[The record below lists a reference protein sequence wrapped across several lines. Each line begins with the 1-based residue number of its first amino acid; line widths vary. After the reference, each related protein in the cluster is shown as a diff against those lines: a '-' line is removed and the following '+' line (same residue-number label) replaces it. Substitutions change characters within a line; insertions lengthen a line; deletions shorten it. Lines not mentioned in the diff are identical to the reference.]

1 MKLGIDSGN
10 YAVKICGEHGL
21 MTFNSSI
28 GEARQVNLQQ
38 VHGQDDM
45 VFEYEGES
53 GFAGSL
59 AMFESEFG
67 GSIMGSNKMHR
78 DTKLRTLIGIHRYVS
93 LYNLNETEF
102 DIVVGQPIINHT
114 YEDKE
119 RMKVMLRGSHT
130 IKVNG
135 VEKTFNINRA
145 EIAAECASAYWSN
158 AKSGLVRI
166 IDIGSGTVNY
176 STVLDGRFIDK
187 DSGTLD
193 FGMNTNKTTNLNA
206 LSRGIVTHVL
216 KKWKATDQVV
226 IVGGIAETVQSNLKE
241 YLPNIE
247 VLYPIFN
254 QQYVSPIFANAI
266 AFYLIGVN
274 VYE

>member
-1 MKLGIDSGN
+1 MKLGVDSGN
-10 YAVKICGEHGL
+10 YCVKICGEYGL
-21 MTFNSSI
+21 LTFNSAI
-28 GEARQVNLQQ
+28 GEARQINLQQ

-59 AMFESEFG
+59 AEFESEFG

-78 DTKLRTLIGIHRYVS
+78 DTKLRTLIGIHRYIT

-102 DIVVGQPIINHT
+102 DIVLGQPIINHT
-114 YEDKE
+114 HEDKE
-119 RMKVMLRGSHT
+119 RMKNMLRGSHT

-135 VEKTFNINRA
+135 FEKSLNINRV
-145 EIAAECASAYWSN
+145 EIAAEGASSYWSN
-158 AKSGLVRI
+158 PKSGLVRI
-166 IDIGSGTVNY
+166 IDIGSGTTNY

-187 DSGTLD
+187 DSGTLS
-193 FGMNTNKTTNLNA
+193 FGMNTNKTNNLNA

-216 KKWKATDQVV
+216 KKWKANDQVV
-226 IVGGIAETVQSNLKE
+226 IVGGIAETIQPHLKE

-247 VLYPIFN
+247 VLYPIYN
-254 QQYVSPIFANAI
+254 QQFANPIFANAI